1 MRTLT
6 SEVLAAAVRTTPDLA
21 ARWVE
26 PILRTWDIFS
36 IDTLKRRAPFLAH
49 VGHESD
55 GLQRVVE
62 SLNYRADRL
71 VPVFGRHRITQEQ
84 ARLYGRSANR
94 AANQEAIAN
103 IVYGG
108 AWGLR
113 NLGNTEP
120 GDGWKYRGRD
130 PIQTTGKANYTRAR
144 DGLRKVMSGVP
155 DFVEQPHLL
164 ELPEWGALAA
174 GLFWSENG
182 LNALADAGDIEAQTL
197 AINGGDKGL
206 AERSER
212 LDEALD
218 ALS

>member
-113 NLGNTEP
+113 NLGNREP
-120 GDGWKYRGRD
+120 GDGWKYRGRG
-130 PIQTTGKANYTRAR
+130 PLQTTGCANYIKATL
-144 DGLRKVMSGVP
+144 GLRKLLQDVP
-155 DFVEQPHLL
+155 DFANEPQRL
-164 ELPEWGALAA
+164 ELPIWGAMAA
-174 GLFWSENG
+174 GLYWSERR
-182 LNALADAGDIEAQTL
+182 LNELADAGDIEAQTQ
-197 AINGGDKGL
+197 AINGGLNGL
-206 AERSER
+206 DDRRNR
-212 LDEALD
+212 LAD
-218 ALS
+218 ALAALS